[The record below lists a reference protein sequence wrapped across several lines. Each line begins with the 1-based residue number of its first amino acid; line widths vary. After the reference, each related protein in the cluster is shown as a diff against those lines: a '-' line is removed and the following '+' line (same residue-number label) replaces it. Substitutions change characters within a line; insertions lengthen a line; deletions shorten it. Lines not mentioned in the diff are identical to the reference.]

1 MIKKVAIYGI
11 GNFGFALPK
20 HFDCED
26 RAGFRF
32 YAYDRDMSLVNNL
45 LKNRRHTWLFKQ
57 FEISPNVIIEN
68 NPRDL
73 LTSAKILILAVNSWA
88 VGDVCEIIK
97 PHNKL

>member
-45 LKNRRHTWLFKQ
+45 LKNRRHTWLFK
-57 FEISPNVIIEN
+57 
-68 NPRDL
+68 
-73 LTSAKILILAVNSWA
+73 
-88 VGDVCEIIK
+88 
-97 PHNKL
+97 